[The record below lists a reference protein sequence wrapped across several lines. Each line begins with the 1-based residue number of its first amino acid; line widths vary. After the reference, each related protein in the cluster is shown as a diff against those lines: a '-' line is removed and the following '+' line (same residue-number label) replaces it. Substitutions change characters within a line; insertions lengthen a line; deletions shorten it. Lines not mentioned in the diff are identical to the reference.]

1 METNLSTDFITYK
14 LDRCTNKDIV
24 VSIFTVG
31 SFMLHLCKHLLC
43 IFSCFFLLDL
53 KGSED
58 EPAPNQYSNKAKDK
72 LMSKSPSYTIQ
83 QGRRGGAV
91 FWMARGHFLFMQMLF
106 CLGTLILETLIMRAN
121 RVLK

>member
-1 METNLSTDFITYK
+1 M
-14 LDRCTNKDIV
+14 
-24 VSIFTVG
+24 
-31 SFMLHLCKHLLC
+31 
-43 IFSCFFLLDL
+43 DL

-91 FWMARGHFLFMQMLF
+91 FWMARGHFVFMRILMLDSDH
-106 CLGTLILETLIMRAN
+106 LGKSSLEVISLSRWQLETQVVKTSTKSPQDFADLN
-121 RVLK
+121 DLDGCPVL